1 MYGGST
7 KDKDLRHL
15 FLLALC
21 NFSQLYAYPSPLL
34 YFFSISLLFISPH
47 QLYFFAVDT
56 YFFAPSLHFFCRAG
70 AFFCCPLAF
79 SNDYIYIYVI
89 RLINIFLE
97 GTMSKKHH
105 LKEKLQEQTPEAF
118 QKPDTNAT
126 PADTNADEHEK
137 GHETSNETAAQI
149 ETLTAERDSWKDKAL
164 HLAADMENLRKRVAI
179 DLEKNTKYANAEFA
193 KSLLVVADGLDKAVE
208 HAKKQLE
215 EGKSADSFVQNL
227 LTGIEMVQ
235 KQLSDALKK
244 HHIEKMEILGTVFDP
259 NFHQVISQIDDSS
272 KPAGTIVDVMQT
284 GYMIGDR
291 VLREAMVIVTK

>member
-1 MYGGST
+1 
-7 KDKDLRHL
+7 
-15 FLLALC
+15 
-21 NFSQLYAYPSPLL
+21 
-34 YFFSISLLFISPH
+34 
-47 QLYFFAVDT
+47 
-56 YFFAPSLHFFCRAG
+56 
-70 AFFCCPLAF
+70 
-79 SNDYIYIYVI
+79 
-89 RLINIFLE
+89 
-97 GTMSKKHH
+97 MSKKHH

-126 PADTNADEHEK
+126 PADTNADKHEK

-149 ETLTAERDSWKDKAL
+149 ET
-164 HLAADMENLRKRVAI
+164 
-179 DLEKNTKYANAEFA
+179 LEKNTKYANAEFA